1 MPWPQ
6 RVIRGTDGELL
17 LKAERAHKILTG
29 MSRKRV
35 AVFGDLM
42 LDRYI
47 WGQATRISQEAPVPI
62 VAVNRRNAA
71 PGGAA
76 NVLRNIASLGAQA
89 AAYGVIGDD
98 TNGDDLCALLSE
110 QSVEISGVL
119 RDAERTTTEKT
130 RIIADHQQ
138 VVRVDVEEVRAISD
152 EHVREV
158 VERLNGEAGN
168 EALHAIIIEDYNKG
182 MVTEASLKAIA
193 QVGARHGI
201 PIALDPHPGNAA
213 SVEGIAMLT
222 PNRTEAFAMAGIYL
236 SPAVLPVTEDKALLD
251 VVRILQQRW
260 KAHHLLVTLGGDGMA
275 LFQNGEP
282 PLHIP
287 TQAREV
293 FDVSGAGDT
302 VIASF
307 VLALIVGASAEEAA
321 IISNHAAG
329 VVVGKVGTA
338 PVTPEELLASFRLED
353 R

>member
-1 MPWPQ
+1 
-6 RVIRGTDGELL
+6 
-17 LKAERAHKILTG
+17 
-29 MSRKRV
+29 MSGKRV

-62 VAVNRRNAA
+62 VTVNRRNAA

-76 NVLRNIASLGAQA
+76 NVLRNIASLGARA

-98 TNGDDLCALLSE
+98 ANGADLLTLLSE
-110 QSVEISGVL
+110 QSIDVSGVL
-119 RDAERTTTEKT
+119 HDAERTTTEKT
-130 RIIADHQQ
+130 RIIAEHQQ
-138 VVRVDVEEVRAISD
+138 VVRVDVEEVAPISD
-152 EHVREV
+152 EHVRDV
-158 VERLNGEAGN
+158 VERLDDEAGN
-168 EALHAIIIEDYNKG
+168 DGLHAIIIEDYSKG
-182 MVTEASLKAIA
+182 MVTEAALKAIA
-193 QVGARHGI
+193 DVGARHGI

-213 SVEGIAMLT
+213 SAEGIAMLT
-222 PNRTEAFAMAGIYL
+222 PNRAEAFAMAGVYL
-236 SPAVLPVTEDKALLD
+236 RPAVRPVMEDKALLE
-251 VVRILQQRW
+251 VVHILQDRW
-260 KAHHLLVTLGGDGMA
+260 KTRYLLVTLGGDGMA

-282 PLHIP
+282 PVHIS

-307 VLALIVGASAEEAA
+307 VLALIAGASAEDAA
-321 IISNHAAG
+321 IVSNHAAG

-353 R
+353 